1 MLDMQRRLL
10 SSSLPSSPSPNP
22 LLSRRSSS
30 LSRAALLSSSRS
42 RAALLSAEARR
53 EAEQPSSPRR
63 KAEQPPSLVEARRK
77 AEPPSSP
84 RCVPL
89 SPRDPSL
96 ARETPRRV
104 LSQLIFL
111 DTRAFLSAELGL
123 QGFVYLAAAYYYHGL
138 ILDEGNTEKS
148 HGMAAAA
155 LQTAEEVLTES
166 KKSCEDFHVMPPT
179 SSQRAIVPRL
189 NKKQHF
195 SGSMIETNKFKE
207 RRLEGV
213 PKLKRSSSFNED
225 RSYDMP
231 CSIRESEKIGD
242 SSQPKY
248 PSGASKNISDL
259 NSMSDDNATKI
270 SPVSDARKSS
280 AWMDI
285 PRLTSGARVIIVSR
299 SDDNEDF

>member
-1 MLDMQRRLL
+1 MNPPLWGSMKYL
-10 SSSLPSSPSPNP
+10 S
-22 LLSRRSSS
+22 
-30 LSRAALLSSSRS
+30 
-42 RAALLSAEARR
+42 E
-53 EAEQPSSPRR
+53 
-63 KAEQPPSLVEARRK
+63 
-77 AEPPSSP
+77 
-84 RCVPL
+84 
-89 SPRDPSL
+89 
-96 ARETPRRV
+96 
-104 LSQLIFL
+104 
-111 DTRAFLSAELGL
+111 
-123 QGFVYLAAAYYYHGL
+123 
-138 ILDEGNTEKS
+138 
-148 HGMAAAA
+148 
-155 LQTAEEVLTES
+155 
-166 KKSCEDFHVMPPT
+166 
-179 SSQRAIVPRL
+179 SQRAIVPRL

-285 PRLTSGARVIIVSR
+285 PRSSPLRSSTDGSKRSR
-299 SDDNEDF
+299 ECV